1 MAGIELQA
9 AQPKRTSAWVYICII
24 AIFVLGTGLRF
35 IDLTDP
41 PLDYF
46 PQRQLRGAIIARAIY
61 YQLLPSADPAIRD
74 QAVYLA
80 NTMDKNEPAVF
91 EGIVALT
98 YLVTGGEHLWV
109 ARIYA
114 IVFWLLGGIALY
126 ALARRMTSPIAA
138 IAPLIYYF
146 FLPWSVIFARIFQ
159 PDLPMMMLT
168 LWVAYTLYRWGETP
182 TWKWAVLTG
191 LLAGLAGY
199 VKLPAVFPIIVMLFG
214 VVLATLGFKKAI
226 KSHQVWVMAALFII
240 FPAVYYLF
248 VIPDW
253 SGAYVNFTIGLL
265 KNLIQPSFY
274 MRWIIFAGGL
284 VDLGVAII
292 SFIGIWLLPQKA
304 RIIPLAL
311 WVGYAL
317 YGLAFPHH
325 IITHE
330 YYSIPLIPAIALS
343 LAPVA
348 NLVFSH
354 INHYGRGVRLILAAV
369 LVFSVAYSGWMAR
382 SILLSKNY
390 RDETA
395 GWIKVGQALPKEG
408 NIIGI
413 THEQGYRI
421 AYYGWRH
428 VTPWPYTAEDESPLA
443 YNPDPMGEF
452 AIRFENAVK
461 GQDYF
466 VVTLFNDLDAQP
478 MLKAYLFDHFPI
490 YSQGDGYL
498 IFDLT
503 HPKESAP

>member
-1 MAGIELQA
+1 MAEIEYKATL
-9 AQPKRTSAWVYICII
+9 PKRTSAWVYLCIV

-35 IDLTDP
+35 IDLTDL

-46 PQRQLRGAIIARAIY
+46 PQRQIRGAIIARSIY
-61 YQLLPSADPAIRD
+61 YQLLPSADPSVRD

-80 NTMDKNEPAVF
+80 NTMDDNEPPVF
-91 EGIVALT
+91 EGLVALT
-98 YLVTGGEHLWV
+98 YLVIGGEHLWV

-114 IVFWLLGGIALY
+114 IIFWLLGGIALY

-191 LLAGLAGY
+191 VLAGLAGY
-199 VKLPAVFPIIVMLFG
+199 VKLPAVFPIILMLVG
-214 VVLATLGFKKAI
+214 VVLATMGFKKAI
-226 KSHQVWVMAALFII
+226 KSPQVWAMAALFII

-248 VIPDW
+248 VIPEW
-253 SGAYVNFTIGLL
+253 SSAYVGFTIGFLNNLL
-265 KNLIQPSFY
+265 QPSFY
-274 MRWIIFAGGL
+274 IRWIIFAGGM

-292 SFIGIWLLPQKA
+292 SFVGIWLLPKKA

-311 WVGYAL
+311 WLGYLL

-325 IITHE
+325 INTHE

-343 LAPVA
+343 LAPIA
-348 NLVFSH
+348 GLIFDRMTTRGKLAQWALV
-354 INHYGRGVRLILAAV
+354 GV
-369 LVFSVAYSGWMAR
+369 LVFSVFYSGWMAR
-382 SILLSKNY
+382 SIMLSKNY
-390 RDETA
+390 RNEA
-395 GWIKVGQALPKEG
+395 IGWQKVGQALPKEG
-408 NIIGI
+408 DLIGL
-413 THEQGYRI
+413 THEMGYRL
-421 AYYGWRH
+421 AYYGRRH
-428 VTPWPYTAEDESPLA
+428 VTPWLYTTADEQALSSTADPL
-443 YNPDPMGEF
+443 GEF
-452 AIRFENAVK
+452 KTLFENTII

-466 VVTLFNDLDAQP
+466 VVTLMNDFNAQP
-478 MLKAYLFDHFPI
+478 MLKTYLYDHYHI
-490 YSQGDGYL
+490 YAEGDGYL

-503 HPKESAP
+503 QPKESAP